1 MKSPFTGGEA
11 ILVKELRVL
20 DYRKDSFE
28 VVYHFYK
35 CVDSNEQFTTTE
47 LDTLNIGQVHNKYR
61 AKYGIP
67 FTDEIKAIRE
77 KYGLSAAKMSEVL
90 GLGINVYRQYES
102 GEIPSVATG
111 RLIRLAEDPQEFQKL
126 IEMSRNTF
134 EPHEYDRV
142 LKKTHQHAEAR
153 DEAQAYLYDYLF
165 GAKYPTLLTGF
176 RMPDIDRIGNMV
188 KYFARQIS
196 PFTTG
201 LNKLMFYADFGHF
214 KQYGYSI
221 SGICY
226 KAIQK
231 GPVPCNYGSIYNY
244 LVNQGYVHVIE
255 KDFGE
260 FVGEQFTTA
269 GNDALIADDNMFTPE
284 ELATLEKVAMRFK
297 GKSTKEIVDIS
308 HQEEAWRDNVDDF
321 GHISYEYG
329 FGLKNID

>member
-11 ILVKELRVL
+11 TLTKELRVL
-20 DYRKDSFE
+20 EYRKDSFE
-28 VVYHFYK
+28 VVYHFYI
-35 CVDSNEQFTTTE
+35 CMDTREQFTTTA

-134 EPHEYDRV
+134 EPHEYERV
-142 LKKTHQHAEAR
+142 LKKVHQHSEAR
-153 DEAQAYLYDYLF
+153 DKTEAFLYDYLF
-165 GAKYPTLLTGF
+165 ENKYPTLLNGF
-176 RMPDIDRIGNMV
+176 RMPDIHRIGNMV
-188 KYFARQIS
+188 RYFARQVS

-231 GPVPCNYGSIYNY
+231 GPVPYNYGSIYNY
-244 LVNQGYVHVIE
+244 LANQGYVQVIE
-255 KDFGE
+255 KDFGD
-260 FVGEQFTTA
+260 FVGEQFTAA
-269 GNDALIADDNMFTPE
+269 GNDANDETFTPE
-284 ELATLEKVAMRFK
+284 EMTTLEKVMMRFK

-308 HQEEAWRDNVDDF
+308 HQEEAWKDNVDDF